1 MPEGGEIYISTA
13 NTTLDETTVKPHNV
27 SPGRYVKITIADSG
41 TGMAPGTMKKIFD
54 PFFTTKERQR
64 GTGLGLASAYGII
77 KNHGGI
83 IDVAS
88 QLGEGSTFTIYL
100 PAVDKDVAEDP
111 VAKSRLRGGSETILL
126 VDDETMI
133 LDVGQNML
141 ETLGYR
147 VLAVQSGDEAVD
159 TYRQKTGID
168 LVVLDMIMPDMGGAE
183 TFAQLKRIDPDV
195 RVLLSSGYSI
205 DGQANEI
212 LNQGCSG
219 FIQKPFSIQEMSSKI
234 RDIMNQ

>member
-1 MPEGGEIYISTA
+1 
-13 NTTLDETTVKPHNV
+13 
-27 SPGRYVKITIADSG
+27 
-41 TGMAPGTMKKIFD
+41 
-54 PFFTTKERQR
+54 
-64 GTGLGLASAYGII
+64 
-77 KNHGGI
+77 
-83 IDVAS
+83 
-88 QLGEGSTFTIYL
+88 
-100 PAVDKDVAEDP
+100 
-111 VAKSRLRGGSETILL
+111 
-126 VDDETMI
+126 
-133 LDVGQNML
+133 ML

-234 RDIMNQ
+234 RDILNQ

>member
-1 MPEGGEIYISTA
+1 M
-13 NTTLDETTVKPHNV
+13 D
-27 SPGRYVKITIADSG
+27 
-41 TGMAPGTMKKIFD
+41 
-54 PFFTTKERQR
+54 
-64 GTGLGLASAYGII
+64 
-77 KNHGGI
+77 
-83 IDVAS
+83 S

-111 VAKSRLRGGSETILL
+111 VVKSRLRGGSETILL
-126 VDDETMI
+126 VDDEPMI

-212 LNQGCSG
+212 LNQGCIG

-234 RDIMNQ
+234 RDILNQ